1 MLLRCIL
8 SELMKC
14 RRNPVWLAFMI
25 LPLFPAVLGT
35 FNYLGNIEVLQNG
48 WYSLWTQH
56 TLFSSFFFL
65 PAQLSVFCAWQ
76 WRLEHTGHNW
86 NRFMTAPVDIECLYL
101 AKLIVAAGISVLAQA
116 CIGALFLL
124 GGTLAGLKGPFPR
137 ELWNWL
143 GWGALGGLAVC
154 AVQLLLSL
162 IIRSFAVP
170 VGMGLLGGVVGMLAM
185 AKGWGY
191 SFPYALL
198 PLGMRANDPARLLSP
213 PLFALSCA
221 AYIALFAAAA
231 ICVLRRRDVTAD

>member
-56 TLFSSFFFL
+56 TLFSAFFFL

-101 AKLIVAAGISVLAQA
+101 AKLIVAAGVSVLAQA
-116 CIGALFLL
+116 CIGALFCWAARWPDWKAPSR
-124 GGTLAGLKGPFPR
+124 GSFELAGLGRAGRPCRVRRAAASEPYHPLLRRAGGHGPAGR
-137 ELWNWL
+137 SCGDADHGEGL
-143 GWGALGGLAVC
+143 GLQLPIRASAAGHEGQRPGAPAVAAAVC
-154 AVQLLLSL
+154 AVL
-162 IIRSFAVP
+162 RGVHRAFRR
-170 VGMGLLGGVVGMLAM
+170 GGH
-185 AKGWGY
+185 
-191 SFPYALL
+191 
-198 PLGMRANDPARLLSP
+198 MRPAAP
-213 PLFALSCA
+213 
-221 AYIALFAAAA
+221 
-231 ICVLRRRDVTAD
+231 

>member
-56 TLFSSFFFL
+56 TLFSAFFFL

-101 AKLIVAAGISVLAQA
+101 AKLIVAAGVSV
-116 CIGALFLL
+116 
-124 GGTLAGLKGPFPR
+124 
-137 ELWNWL
+137 
-143 GWGALGGLAVC
+143 
-154 AVQLLLSL
+154 
-162 IIRSFAVP
+162 
-170 VGMGLLGGVVGMLAM
+170 
-185 AKGWGY
+185 
-191 SFPYALL
+191 
-198 PLGMRANDPARLLSP
+198 LSP

-221 AYIALFAAAA
+221 AYIVLFAAAA
-231 ICVLRRRDVTAD
+231 ICVLRRRDVPAD

>member
-56 TLFSSFFFL
+56 TLFSAFFFL

-86 NRFMTAPVDIECLYL
+86 NRFMTVPVDIECLYL
-101 AKLIVAAGISVLAQA
+101 AKLIVAAG
-116 CIGALFLL
+116 C
-124 GGTLAGLKGPFPR
+124 PC
-137 ELWNWL
+137 W
-143 GWGALGGLAVC
+143 
-154 AVQLLLSL
+154 
-162 IIRSFAVP
+162 
-170 VGMGLLGGVVGMLAM
+170 
-185 AKGWGY
+185 
-191 SFPYALL
+191 
-198 PLGMRANDPARLLSP
+198 
-213 PLFALSCA
+213 
-221 AYIALFAAAA
+221 
-231 ICVLRRRDVTAD
+231 RRRASARFSCWAARWPG